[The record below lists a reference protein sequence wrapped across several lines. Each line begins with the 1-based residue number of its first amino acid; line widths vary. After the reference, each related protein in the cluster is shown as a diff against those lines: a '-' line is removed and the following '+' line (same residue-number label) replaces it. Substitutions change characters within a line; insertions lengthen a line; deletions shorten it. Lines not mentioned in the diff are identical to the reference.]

1 MAGKT
6 LSYHANE
13 AVVGWISGQ
22 AALEGRS
29 TSQIIGDALQL
40 YRALPETARRS
51 LRLARQ
57 RGQEG
62 PVMRVAAR
70 HPHCAGGGEPA
81 RDRRADPRHRPA
93 AAGHGRGSARGGG
106 PPRRSGV
113 SRCCGS
119 ASTSTSSSPTSWPRP
134 PGGATPRHPPEVIS
148 HAIWLYFRFPLSLRV
163 VEERIQTYSELARLA
178 VQKGDIGTAVRAQDS
193 ITKIAGLFS
202 EDRRNAR
209 DPIAELP
216 RELRDQLLALARAKL
231 DPVH

>member
-40 YRALPETARRS
+40 YRALPEAARRS

-70 HPHCAGGGEPA
+70 AILTALEEEN
-81 RDRRADPRHRPA
+81 RREIAAQIRATGRPLPDTEDDLLEEAVRLADPA
-93 AAGHGRGSARGGG
+93 
-106 PPRRSGV
+106 
-113 SRCCGS
+113 
-119 ASTSTSSSPTSWPRP
+119 
-134 PGGATPRHPPEVIS
+134 
-148 HAIWLYFRFPLSLRV
+148 
-163 VEERIQTYSELARLA
+163 
-178 VQKGDIGTAVRAQDS
+178 
-193 ITKIAGLFS
+193 
-202 EDRRNAR
+202 
-209 DPIAELP
+209 
-216 RELRDQLLALARAKL
+216 
-231 DPVH
+231 